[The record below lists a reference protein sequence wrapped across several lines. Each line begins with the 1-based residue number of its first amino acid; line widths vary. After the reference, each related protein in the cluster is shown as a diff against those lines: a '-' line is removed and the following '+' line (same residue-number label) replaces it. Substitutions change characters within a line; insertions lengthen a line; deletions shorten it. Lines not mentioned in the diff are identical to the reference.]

1 MIDINL
7 LFWLELS
14 VLAVLVGVGLWRIY
28 GTQQSETINAQAPAA
43 HDMRQNGQ
51 QLSLETAPR

>member
-28 GTQQSETINAQAPAA
+28 RTQQSGTMKAQTPAA
-43 HDMRQNGQ
+43 HDMRQDGQ